1 MSKVLL
7 VGNGLS
13 AVEKKLGNRIDSDE
27 FDKVIR
33 FNRWKF
39 DQDGSEYNSD
49 YSEFVGSRCD
59 YWVINDLHLTE
70 TKLGISK
77 RHLYELVLIVMPKFK
92 FNMDLAKLV
101 ESQYENIQFIPTEYE
116 DDINNLV
123 DFRPSWPTTGVMGI
137 HFAIHHFDEVFIYGF
152 DSFDFK
158 YNTQHYFED
167 ENAEYGKNK
176 YKFKKSS
183 NHIPNKEKKYISN
196 MLKNNKLKILS

>member
-1 MSKVLL
+1 ML
-7 VGNGLS
+7 VAL
-13 AVEKKLGNRIDSDE
+13 
-27 FDKVIR
+27 
-33 FNRWKF
+33 
-39 DQDGSEYNSD
+39 
-49 YSEFVGSRCD
+49 
-59 YWVINDLHLTE
+59 
-70 TKLGISK
+70 
-77 RHLYELVLIVMPKFK
+77 ELVLIVMPKFK

-196 MLKNNKLKILS
+196 MLKNRFVLILVIC